1 MNDIAGLDTRR
12 AALTML
18 DAVLRRGDALDQVE
32 ARACRHLKLPEDKA
46 MARAIAAE
54 TLRHLV
60 DLDALIDTRTRQP
73 LAEDAKAR
81 TVLRMMLAQAL
92 VLKTPAHAVVATGL
106 ELLSGGPR
114 RLAHGVFG
122 ALMRGNPTLPD
133 KPTLPE
139 TVAQRWRGHWSDAMV
154 EGASLGLAKSPPVD
168 ITLRDPA
175 STVHPDGIK
184 LMPGQIRLSQSG
196 PITAM
201 PGYAEGAWWVQ
212 NISAALPAKL
222 LGNGV
227 DRTVYDLCAAPGGKT
242 MQLAAA
248 GWQVTALDL
257 SEKRNRRL
265 SENLERTG
273 LSANIITADALR
285 WSPEAQ
291 SDAVLLD
298 APCTATGIFRRH
310 PDVLHRIGARDI
322 ADRAELQAKLLHRA
336 AEWVKPG
343 GHLLYAVCSLE
354 PEEGEAQTPPF
365 IADHPDFAIDPIRAD
380 ELPDG
385 LVPTDKGYLRI
396 LPHHLAEQ
404 GGMDGF
410 FIARMRRRN

>member
-1 MNDIAGLDTRR
+1 MTDIAGLATRR

-32 ARACRHLKLPEDKA
+32 ARACRHLELPEDKA

-54 TLRHLV
+54 TLRHMV
-60 DLDALIDTRTRQP
+60 DLDALIDARTRQP
-73 LAEDAKAR
+73 LADDAKAR

-122 ALMRGNPTLPD
+122 ALMRGDPALPE

-139 TVAQRWRGHWSDAMV
+139 TVAQRWRDHWGDAMV
-154 EGASLGLAKSPPVD
+154 EAASIGLAKAPPID
-168 ITLRDPA
+168 ITLRDPETA
-175 STVHPDGIK
+175 AHPGGTELI
-184 LMPGQIRLSQSG
+184 PGHIRLSESG
-196 PITAM
+196 PVPAM

-212 NISAALPAKL
+212 NISAALPARL
-222 LGNGV
+222 LGNGAG
-227 DRTVYDLCAAPGGKT
+227 RSVYDLCAAPGGKT
-242 MQLAAA
+242 MQLAVK

-273 LSANIITADALR
+273 LAANIITMDALR
-285 WSPEAQ
+285 WQPEAQ
-291 SDAVLLD
+291 ADAVLLD

-310 PDVLHRIGARDI
+310 PDVLHRISERDI
-322 ADRAELQAKLLHRA
+322 ADRAQLQAKMLEQA
-336 AEWVKPG
+336 AAWLKPG

-354 PEEGEAQTPPF
+354 PEEGEAQIGQFLDAHSDFLINAVTP
-365 IADHPDFAIDPIRAD
+365 D

-385 LVPTDKGYLRI
+385 LSPTDEGYVRI
-396 LPHHLAEQ
+396 LPHHLAEL

-410 FIARMRRRN
+410 FIARMQREN

>member
-1 MNDIAGLDTRR
+1 MNEIAGLATRR

-32 ARACRHLKLPEDKA
+32 ARACRHLELPEDKA

-60 DLDALIDTRTRQP
+60 DLDMLIDARTRQP

-92 VLKTPAHAVVATGL
+92 VLKTPPHAVVATGL

-122 ALMRGNPTLPD
+122 ALMRTNPTLPD
-133 KPTLPE
+133 RPTLPE
-139 TVAQRWRGHWSDAMV
+139 TVAQRWRVHWGDSMV
-154 EGASLGLAKSPPVD
+154 EGASFGLAKSPPVD
-168 ITLRDPA
+168 ITLRDAATAARPEG
-175 STVHPDGIK
+175 TE
-184 LMPGQIRLSQSG
+184 LMPGHVRLSETG
-196 PITAM
+196 PVTAM

-222 LGNGV
+222 LGKGA

-265 SENLERTG
+265 SENLERTA
-273 LSANIITADALR
+273 LTANIITADALR
-285 WSPEAQ
+285 WSPEA
-291 SDAVLLD
+291 
-298 APCTATGIFRRH
+298 TGRC
-310 PDVLHRIGARDI
+310 GA
-322 ADRAELQAKLLHRA
+322 A
-336 AEWVKPG
+336 
-343 GHLLYAVCSLE
+343 
-354 PEEGEAQTPPF
+354 
-365 IADHPDFAIDPIRAD
+365 
-380 ELPDG
+380 
-385 LVPTDKGYLRI
+385 
-396 LPHHLAEQ
+396 
-404 GGMDGF
+404 
-410 FIARMRRRN
+410 